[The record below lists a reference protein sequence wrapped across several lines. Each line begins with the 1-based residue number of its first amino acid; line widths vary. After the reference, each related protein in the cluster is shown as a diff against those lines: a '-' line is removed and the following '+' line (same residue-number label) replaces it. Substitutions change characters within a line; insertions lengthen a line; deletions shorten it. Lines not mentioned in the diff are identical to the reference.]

1 MEYIYMFKKVYSYF
15 FKGGYIV
22 CINKGKKFKIE

>member
-1 MEYIYMFKKVYSYF
+1 MFKKVYSFF

-22 CINKGKKFKIE
+22 CINKGKKILDRISID